1 MPDIVPISAPSAV
14 VDVSSYAVSAALAI
28 AFVFIVVCG
37 VRMAFRRRE
46 ESDRGL
52 MPVMVGFIAAGGVSA
67 LVAALL

>member
-1 MPDIVPISAPSAV
+1 MPGTVPISAPSV

-37 VRMAFRRRE
+37 VRMAFRRRQE
-46 ESDRGL
+46 PDGGL
-52 MPVMVGFIAAGGVSA
+52 MPVMVGFIAAGSVAA